1 MSSDEL
7 WFISRFVIVVLNV
20 FVMLLYLARRYFYGS
35 DN

>member
-7 WFISRFVIVVLNV
+7 WFISKFVIVVLNV
-20 FVMLLYLARRYFYGS
+20 FVMLLYVARRFIYGS